1 MIDLIDLAKVRA
13 QSTDLDDLQLVLK
26 QLIGQPFLSF
36 RISYGDELR
45 IHLGEGRPLDHP
57 RLKGMVSGS
66 HVIGTRASSWS
77 VRSEPQ
83 AVLLT
88 CDAGDPDGEETKV
101 PSERSRDIHIIE
113 AGTYIAPGTI
123 LRLATAINVKGGY
136 GLWLKFTDDSEIFVI
151 PPPPG
156 PPTPEDIEW
165 PVADWEVITPN
176 ERLLVVGPGRSWSY
190 PDSR

>member
-1 MIDLIDLAKVRA
+1 MIEMTDLAKVRL
-13 QSTDLDDLQLVLK
+13 QSVDIDDLQTILS
-26 QLIGQPFLSF
+26 QIIGQPFLAF
-36 RISYGDELR
+36 HVSYGDELQ
-45 IHLGEGRPLDHP
+45 IHLGEGRPASHP
-57 RLKGMVSGS
+57 RMKGIFYGS
-66 HVIGTRASSWS
+66 YIIGTRASSWS

-101 PSERSRDIHIIE
+101 PSERSRDIRVIE

-136 GLWLKFTDDSEIFVI
+136 GLWLKFIDDSEIFVI

-156 PPTPEDIEW
+156 PPTSEDIEW